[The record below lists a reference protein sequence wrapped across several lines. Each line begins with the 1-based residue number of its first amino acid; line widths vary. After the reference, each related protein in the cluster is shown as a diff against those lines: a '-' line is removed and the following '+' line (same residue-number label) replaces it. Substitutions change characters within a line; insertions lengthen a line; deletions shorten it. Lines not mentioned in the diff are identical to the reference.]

1 MANPQF
7 DFALD
12 QDDPSTARQA
22 AFMVNPPF
30 SKNLVI
36 KNLTTQK
43 SFLITDVR
51 LRSLPRKDEDTIYGL
66 DQWAVDIYHK
76 LAGYESQPGV
86 NTRVVDEMGHDTYD
100 RYDNHSIT
108 PDTPTQKTIYKLSA
122 REVDLLVHAG
132 AYDDPASTEARL
144 RKNLVGQTWSMP
156 DRVQVSESRVSIP
169 EQKASVT
176 LGNSSETANRHFVI
190 ALVQDVG
197 KKSLIDAH
205 TSGSNM
211 AMVMDT
217 ALRQMTPGVVPM
229 ADIHN
234 DLQAANN
241 VRSLSKDHQI
251 KSQVLDSELDFDS
264 APAQNDAELNLDSSQ
279 VVQPVPQVDTPSPL
293 IDHEDAASVREDLT
307 LGAAQHAGVDNNTK
321 LTSAKD
327 RNAVQKDQSGI
338 DEFLPN
344 ASSDFVPRS
353 TKDTQQW
360 TDSSAFNREQQ
371 KESQLFDNSDDQL
384 LANPSLQTVSESKPE
399 TNINQENKQQQK
411 RQIVRTTEQ
420 SAENTSSQQM
430 TDSHVPAAGAQAN
443 ISSDTNFDYN
453 DLANAQAPSMDEL
466 QKMLNSLKAEGI
478 DQGYQAPDY
487 DQAASESPDAQR
499 RKLKL
504 QQRLQRQENEA
515 KSAAAAEVRRS
526 KARLSN
532 VPKFD
537 DSPDL

>member
-169 EQKASVT
+169 EQKSSVT
-176 LGNSSETANRHFVI
+176 LGNSSETTNRHFII

-197 KKSLIDAH
+197 KKNLIDAH
-205 TSGSNM
+205 TPGSNM

-264 APAQNDAELNLDSSQ
+264 TPAQNDAELNLDSSQ
-279 VVQPVPQVDTPSPL
+279 VIQPVPQVDTPSPL

-307 LGAAQHAGVDNNTK
+307 LGAAQRAGVDNNTK

-327 RNAVQKDQSGI
+327 RNAVQKDQSSI

-344 ASSDFVPRS
+344 ASSGFVPRS
-353 TKDTQQW
+353 SKTMQQW

-371 KESQLFDNSDDQL
+371 KEDQLFDNNDDQPL
-384 LANPSLQTVSESKPE
+384 INPSLQTTSEINPE

-430 TDSHVPAAGAQAN
+430 TNSHVSDAGVQAN
-443 ISSDTNFDYN
+443 IPSDTNFDYN

-504 QQRLQRQENEA
+504 QQRLQQQENEA

-537 DSPDL
+537 DGPDL